1 MREKVERRLNG
12 ELVRKDKDEDIN
24 IDDLVVKRPK
34 RKKNGH
40 KVIRRSA

>member
-24 IDDLVVKRPK
+24 IDDLVVKRSE
-34 RKKNGH
+34 RKKSGH
-40 KVIRRSA
+40 KVIRSSA